1 VAAPVRLLFPAQSKR
16 PADRSAGT
24 AATAGF
30 TEPAE
35 PAEPTVLDLCMLSS
49 ESSCAEAPLTSE
61 PPLPDF
67 EPLTSEPP
75 LSDAAALTSEP
86 SVVGAGPTGACA
98 DPSEL

>member
-1 VAAPVRLLFPAQSKR
+1 MAAPVRLLFPAQSKR
-16 PADRSAGT
+16 PADRSAG
-24 AATAGF
+24 AAESA
-30 TEPAE
+30 EPAE
-35 PAEPTVLDLCMLSS
+35 PTEPTVLDLCMLSS

-75 LSDAAALTSEP
+75 LSDAAPLTSEP